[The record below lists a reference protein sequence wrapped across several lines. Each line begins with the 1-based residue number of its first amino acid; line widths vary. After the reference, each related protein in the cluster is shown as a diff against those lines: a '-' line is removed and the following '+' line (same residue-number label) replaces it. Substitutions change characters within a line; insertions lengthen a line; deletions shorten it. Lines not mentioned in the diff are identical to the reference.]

1 MSKSC
6 TGLFFDKIKEKPMN
20 IIIEDGET
28 AKVRMFNDKVRDM
41 KSAHHSN
48 AKSGKKSEFFVTKP
62 QCMNDIFKAEDD
74 LAKIKV
80 PSDRR
85 SELID
90 DLNSLFEHSHKS
102 SKKSQPDEMAVENH
116 KMRHELKKARDMI
129 DTGIDQVRQLKRM
142 VSETK

>member
-1 MSKSC
+1 
-6 TGLFFDKIKEKPMN
+6 MN
-20 IIIEDGET
+20 IIIENGET
-28 AKVRMFNDKVRDM
+28 AKVRIFNDKVREL

-48 AKSGKKSEFFVTKP
+48 AKSGKKGEFFVTKP

-80 PSDRR
+80 PSDRL

-102 SKKSQPDEMAVENH
+102 PEKD
-116 KMRHELKKARDMI
+116 
-129 DTGIDQVRQLKRM
+129 
-142 VSETK
+142 